1 MAKGKGIR
9 KLPGSFVDGKP
20 QPSLYTTDPTI
31 ATPAQLAAIKKNT
44 EEARR
49 QVRGSKPKVNVPGG
63 FIKTEAQTAN
73 TDSPNPSIG
82 AIKAAI
88 SNARDEI
95 RGKKKPINVQG
106 GTIKTEL
113 EPAQVKGRKRGNR
126 PSAIANGRTTKAGA
140 GRTINDVVI
149 SGGKVRS
156 AKITPKFASLTA
168 LTDQQK
174 RSISLERQRLN
185 QLGQVAEENEDYM
198 LVLEAMN
205 RKQLV
210 EPEQNRMRAIYR
222 RFDHYY
228 HPNTFTLG
236 GADHWAEDPSAR
248 LSGRSHVSVNLHAA
262 YVNIPAS
269 LQAVSPVVNYVPTG
283 PDMPERDAA
292 NRRERLLYAWWDSN
306 DMDLRLEEACLLKS
320 LYGTTAAKV
329 YWDPVKKMPR
339 VQIVDTPEN
348 LYLGYGSSDYSRV
361 DWALYSYGL
370 SPQAVLE
377 EWGVDVIPVNDG
389 NKWFPYTSAS
399 THDDPIASIY
409 LNSYHRDPIRYQTA
423 YDQMKI
429 EVLDYWY
436 KHPTEPGKPP
446 LVCNVI
452 IVGNTVVKR
461 SEHPELEG
469 AIPYVVLRNSMIPG
483 SPYGKPE
490 LYDIEQLLREKD
502 EKITAQAQMIHSV
515 VGGQM
520 WQLVG
525 PDAPDEVP
533 ANAIPKPNQVSTP
546 GAGNRIESINPF
558 IPQFQV
564 EDYNKRIDRE
574 LAVASGLNELLLGLA
589 PSSVLGSSRAIAQLM
604 ANYEARISP
613 KRKLLY
619 SWINQVWETCARM
632 WEIKD
637 KAVSNIIDGEYQLA
651 ITPPELTP
659 RDTIELAQTA
669 INLVQNR
676 LWSAERAM
684 DRMGVNDPEGEKDL
698 IRDEQT
704 DATLNPAAVQTMGAL
719 IQMFNQ
725 MQQQAPQAAQAQAEA
740 GRNSAM
746 EAMASMNPP
755 AGGMEMLNS
764 PSEAA
769 MPPQESLPQNA
780 QGGGADLMSMLQAAQ
795 GGVPQQ
801 GE

>member
-1 MAKGKGIR
+1 MPKD
-9 KLPGSFVDGKP
+9 KLKMTSGSFVNGKEV
-20 QPSLYTTDPTI
+20 PSMITTDPNVVTQGNI
-31 ATPAQLAAIKKNT
+31 QGIKKAIETARKEIRGQKTTAVASPGAPIVTEATPAAT
-44 EEARR
+44 
-49 QVRGSKPKVNVPGG
+49 
-63 FIKTEAQTAN
+63 
-73 TDSPNPSIG
+73 
-82 AIKAAI
+82 
-88 SNARDEI
+88 
-95 RGKKKPINVQG
+95 
-106 GTIKTEL
+106 
-113 EPAQVKGRKRGNR
+113 KGRKASAL
-126 PSAIANGRTTKAGA
+126 PSAVANGRSKRAGS
-140 GRTINDVVI
+140 GRTINDAVI
-149 SGGKVRS
+149 SGGKVRV
-156 AKITPKFASLTA
+156 AKINPKFDRLQALTA
-168 LTDQQK
+168 EQK
-174 RSISLERQRLN
+174 KGMSLERQRLN
-185 QLGQVAEENEDYM
+185 QLGEVAEENEDF
-198 LVLEAMN
+198 LLALEAMN
-205 RKQLV
+205 RKQMV

-222 RFDHYY
+222 RYDHYF
-228 HPNTFTLG
+228 HPNTFTIG

-248 LSGRSHVSVNLHAA
+248 LSGRSHVSVNLHAS
-262 YVNIPAS
+262 YVHIPAS
-269 LQAVSPVVNYVPTG
+269 LQAVTPVVNYVPTG
-283 PDMPERDAA
+283 PSEAERNQAA
-292 NRRERLLYAWWDSN
+292 RRERLFYAWWDSN
-306 DMDLRLEEACLLKS
+306 DFDLKLEEATLLKA
-320 LYGTTAAKV
+320 LYGNTAAKV
-329 YWDPVKKMPR
+329 FWDPVKKMPR

-348 LYLGYGSSDYSRV
+348 LYLGYGSSDYTRV

-377 EWGVDVIPVNDG
+377 EFGVDVIPVRDG
-389 NKWFPYTSAS
+389 NQWFPYTSSS

-429 EVLDYWY
+429 EIMDYWY
-436 KHPTEPGKPP
+436 KHPTQPGKPP
-446 LVCNVI
+446 LVCNAI

-461 SEHPELEG
+461 TEHPELEG
-469 AIPYVVLRNSMIPG
+469 IIPYIMLRNSMIPG

-525 PDAPDEVP
+525 SEAPDEVP
-533 ANAIPKPNQVSTP
+533 ANAIPKPNQVATP

-574 LAVASGLNELLLGLA
+574 LAVASGLNDLLLGLA

-619 SWINQVWETCARM
+619 SWIQQVWEVCARV
-632 WEIKD
+632 WENKD
-637 KAVSNIIDGEYQLA
+637 KAIGNIIDGEYQIA

-684 DRMGVNDPEGEKDL
+684 DRMGVTDPEGEKGI

-725 MQQQAPQAAQAQAEA
+725 MQQQAPQAAQQQAEQGQA
-740 GRNSAM
+740 SAM

-755 AGGMEMLNS
+755 QGGMPMLNA
-764 PSEAA
+764 PTDGAVPPEEA
-769 MPPQESLPQNA
+769 LPENA
-780 QGGGADLMSMLQAAQ
+780 QAGGADMMAMLQAMQ
-795 GGVPQQ
+795 GGIPQQ
-801 GE
+801 GGNE

>member
-1 MAKGKGIR
+1 MPKD
-9 KLPGSFVDGKP
+9 KLKMTSGSFVDGKEV
-20 QPSLYTTDPTI
+20 PSLITTDPNVV
-31 ATPAQLAAIKKNT
+31 TPGNIQGIKKAIET
-44 EEARR
+44 ARKEI
-49 QVRGSKPKVNVPGG
+49 RGQKTVAVAAPGTP
-63 FIKTEAQTAN
+63 IKTEAT
-73 TDSPNPSIG
+73 P
-82 AIKAAI
+82 AA
-88 SNARDEI
+88 
-95 RGKKKPINVQG
+95 
-106 GTIKTEL
+106 T
-113 EPAQVKGRKRGNR
+113 KGRKTRAL
-126 PSAIANGRTTKAGA
+126 PSAVANGRTKKAGS
-140 GRTINDVVI
+140 GRTINDAVI
-149 SGGKVRS
+149 SGGKMRVS
-156 AKITPKFASLTA
+156 KINPKFDRLQALTA
-168 LTDQQK
+168 EQK
-174 RSISLERQRLN
+174 KGMSLERQRLN
-185 QLGQVAEENEDYM
+185 QLGEVAEENEDF
-198 LVLEAMN
+198 LLALEAMN

-222 RFDHYY
+222 RYDHYF

-248 LSGRSHVSVNLHAA
+248 LSGRSHVSVNLHAS
-262 YVNIPAS
+262 YVQIPAS
-269 LQAVSPVVNYVPTG
+269 LQAVTPVVNYVPTG
-283 PDMPERDAA
+283 PAEDERNQAA
-292 NRRERLLYAWWDSN
+292 RRERLFYAWWDAN
-306 DMDLRLEEACLLKS
+306 DFDLKLEEATLLKA
-320 LYGTTAAKV
+320 LYGNTAAKV
-329 YWDPVKKMPR
+329 FWDPVKKMPR
-339 VQIVDTPEN
+339 IQIVDTPEN
-348 LYLGYGSSDYSRV
+348 LYVGYGSSDYTRV

-377 EWGVDVIPVNDG
+377 EWGVDVIPVRDG
-389 NKWFPYTSAS
+389 NQWFPYTSAS

-429 EVLDYWY
+429 EIMDYWY
-436 KHPTEPGKPP
+436 KHPTAPGKPP
-446 LVCNVI
+446 LVCNAI

-461 SEHPELEG
+461 TEHPELEG
-469 AIPYVVLRNSMIPG
+469 IIPYIMLRNSMIPG

-525 PDAPDEVP
+525 AEAPDEVP
-533 ANAIPKPNQVSTP
+533 ANAIPKPNQVATP

-574 LAVASGLNELLLGLA
+574 LAVASGLNDLLLGLA

-619 SWINQVWETCARM
+619 SWIQQVWEVCARV
-632 WEIKD
+632 WENKD
-637 KAVSNIIDGEYQLA
+637 KAIGNIIDGEYQIA

-684 DRMGVNDPEGEKDL
+684 DRMGVSDPEGEKEI

-704 DATLNPAAVQTMGAL
+704 DATLNPAAVQTMGSL

-725 MQQQAPQAAQAQAEA
+725 MQQQAPAGAQQLAEQQQA
-740 GRNSAM
+740 SAM

-755 AGGMEMLNS
+755 AGGMPMLNS
-764 PSEAA
+764 PGEQA

-780 QGGGADLMSMLQAAQ
+780 QGGGADLMAMLQAAQ